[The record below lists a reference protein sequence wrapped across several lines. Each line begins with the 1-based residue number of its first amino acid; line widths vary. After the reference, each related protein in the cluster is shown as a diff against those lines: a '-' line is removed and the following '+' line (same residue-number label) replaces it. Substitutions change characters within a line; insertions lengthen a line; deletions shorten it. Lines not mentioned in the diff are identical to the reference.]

1 MDFIAEMKGTVKLDH
16 RYENFH
22 KGLRDIMKFENKDV
36 FMLGVVLGY
45 KHNRYTEKFEGG
57 GIEVRPVYL
66 SKDDRS
72 ILYSI
77 AYDIHGEDFLTNV
90 GDKEFQRELFQL
102 FFKYS
107 NGGMD
112 ILYEEVFKDNMTEGQ
127 FRKNYLE
134 YDNDLLKYMYQ
145 TMVEAPF

>member
-1 MDFIAEMKGTVKLDH
+1 MDFIAEMKGSVKLDH
-16 RYENFH
+16 RYEIFH
-22 KGLRDIMKFENKDV
+22 KGLRDIMKFESKDV

-45 KHNRYTEKFEGG
+45 KHDRYTEDLEGG
-57 GIEVRPVYL
+57 GVEFRPVYL
-66 SKDDRS
+66 SSDDRS
-72 ILYSI
+72 VLYAI
-77 AYDIHGEDFLTNV
+77 AYDIYGEEFLNNIT
-90 GDKEFQRELFQL
+90 DKEFQREIFQL

-134 YDNDLLKYMYQ
+134 YDSDLLKYMYQ
-145 TMVEAPF
+145 SMVEAPF

>member
-1 MDFIAEMKGTVKLDH
+1 MDFITEMKGTVKLDQ

-22 KGLRDIMKFENKDV
+22 KGLRDIMKFEIKDV

-45 KHNRYTEKFEGG
+45 KHNRYTEDFEGG
-57 GIEVRPVYL
+57 GIEFRPVYL
-66 SKDDRS
+66 SSDDRS
-72 ILYSI
+72 VLYTI
-77 AYDIHGEDFLTNV
+77 AYDIYGEEFLNNIT
-90 GDKEFQRELFQL
+90 DKEFQRELFQQ

-134 YDNDLLKYMYQ
+134 YDSDLLRYMYQ
-145 TMVEAPF
+145 SIVEAPF